1 MSENEDKK
9 IIKIETLS
17 QKSQKEQENQPCETE
32 NNSEIIE
39 SEKTKE
45 NNKENN
51 KSHKPGITTEISTRP
66 KIVGGIPPW
75 DDDDDS
81 HKDDEYQPQP
91 PTITAEILIDE
102 EKFNNAPRA
111 TGEIPPWDDEE
122 EIKK

>member
-1 MSENEDKK
+1 MSENKDKK
-9 IIKIETLS
+9 TIKIETLS
-17 QKSQKEQENQPCETE
+17 PKSQENTINQPCETE

-39 SEKTKE
+39 SEKTQE
-45 NNKENN
+45 N
-51 KSHKPGITTEISTRP
+51 SKPRRSGITTEIDPRP

-81 HKDDEYQPQP
+81 QKDDEYQPQP

-102 EKFNNAPRA
+102 EKFNTTPRA